1 MVLEKFW
8 ATYKRFIKMT
18 QNEDFERVFLTDQM
32 YLQEKQREIEEE
44 WEQWEL
50 EQSKLPA
57 KIVILN
63 PVTKKEEIK

>member
-1 MVLEKFW
+1 M
-8 ATYKRFIKMT
+8 IHS
-18 QNEDFERVFLTDQM
+18 EDYEREILKDHM

-44 WEQWEL
+44 WYNWEL

-63 PVTKKEEIK
+63 PIKKEETI